1 MNTVDNPNV
10 AVVVPVL
17 DGGVVWQRAADTIC
31 AQLPVPARVLVIDS
45 VSTDG
50 SVQTAQACAFSV
62 EHINRCQFDH
72 GGTRQR
78 AVESLEGMDIVV
90 FLTQDAVLQS
100 PDSLATLLQAFGDP
114 RVGMAYGRQL
124 PRPHAGILESHARHF
139 NYPQNS
145 GIRSFE
151 DRTRLGIK
159 TAFVSNSF
167 AAYRRDA
174 LMQVGGF
181 PGKLILAEDMVVAA
195 KLLKAGWL
203 VAYVADACVYHSHG
217 YTILQEF
224 RRYFDIGVLHR
235 DQHWLLEEFG
245 QPEGEGVAFVR
256 SELNYTLRHALWL
269 IPVLIIRTAAKYLGY
284 RLGLAHARIPRQLCR
299 KLSMHKGY
307 WGVG

>member
-1 MNTVDNPNV
+1 MSATDHPNV

-17 DGGVVWQRAADTIC
+17 DGGVVWQRAAEALC
-31 AQLPVPARVLVIDS
+31 AQLPAPARVLVIDS
-45 VSTDG
+45 GSTDG
-50 SVQTAQACAFSV
+50 SVETAQACAFSV
-62 EHINRCQFDH
+62 EHIDRRQFDH

-124 PRPHAGILESHARHF
+124 PRPHAGVLESHARHF

-181 PGKLILAEDMVVAA
+181 PGKLILAEDMVAAA
-195 KLLKAGWL
+195 KLLKAGWM
-203 VAYVADACVYHSHG
+203 VAYVADACAYHSHG
-217 YTILQEF
+217 YTTLQEF

-245 QPEGEGVAFVR
+245 QPEGEGSAFVR
-256 SELNYTLRHALWL
+256 SELHSVLRHAPWL
-269 IPVLIIRTAAKYLGY
+269 VPTLIMRTVAKYLGY
-284 RLGLAHARIPRQLCR
+284 RLGRAHGRIPRQLCR
-299 KLSMHKGY
+299 RLSMHRGY
-307 WGVG
+307 WG